1 MKLPLHILPVLFLL
15 AFAERVNAQ
24 GDGIAIPAWM
34 QPYFAEGSTT
44 TLPAGDRG
52 PVKHNSSSGSYT
64 ARMTIHDTL
73 DGITQMLYL
82 SAWQDSTRGTMQ
94 QEAEVQNDHQHL
106 KMRALELKPGV
117 VDPKMFEITKGSWK
131 P

>member
-1 MKLPLHILPVLFLL
+1 MIRAMLL
-15 AFAERVNAQ
+15 SACLLSASQIHAQ
-24 GDGIAIPAWM
+24 TPAIPAWM

-52 PVKHNSSSGSYT
+52 PVKHNSSRGSYT

-82 SAWQDSTRGTMQ
+82 SAWQDSTRGIMQ
-94 QEAEVQNDHQHL
+94 LEAEVQNDHQHL
-106 KMRALELKPGV
+106 KMRVLELKPAA
-117 VDPKMFEITKGSWK
+117 VDPKMFEITKESWK